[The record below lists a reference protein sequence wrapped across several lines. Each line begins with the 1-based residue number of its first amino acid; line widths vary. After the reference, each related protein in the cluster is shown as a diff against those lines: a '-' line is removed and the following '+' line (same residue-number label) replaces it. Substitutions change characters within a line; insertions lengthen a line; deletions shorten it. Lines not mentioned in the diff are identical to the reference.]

1 MLGSLNKP
9 KILIVE
15 NDELVKIFIQLKI
28 ELYGYQSIGQAND
41 GKEAIRLAGELKPD
55 LILMSIQ
62 LPGDIDGIA
71 AAEQIRKQYAVP
83 IIFLS
88 DQRFDEELE
97 RSTQANGFGYLIKPF
112 SDQELRTVVE
122 MALYKYEAESR
133 LLISDLALKV
143 ISQGVII
150 TTPDQII
157 LSVNDAFVQQ
167 TGYSSQEM
175 VGKTCRVIQ
184 GPLTS
189 ETTKLAIREALANK
203 QAYNG
208 EILNYRKDGSSFW
221 NELSI
226 TPSFDEHGQ
235 LSHFVGVMRDITDRK
250 NTIEALRQ
258 SEHDLLEAEK
268 SSQVGHWIWDA
279 ATNKLSWSDEMKR
292 IWQRE
297 PEEFNG
303 DLFEMIRCT
312 VLPEDQAI
320 VVKTC
325 REAFETKED
334 YDPFE
339 YRIFLP
345 DNSVRIIWAKTGRKQ
360 KNAQGKITRLT
371 GTVQDITERKQQEEE
386 RQLNHALMEQAFG
399 SSPIGM
405 ALINLQG
412 DFLRMNRVLCD
423 MLGYQEDELLH
434 SDWRRYTHPDD
445 TGNDK
450 QLLQELLSGAI
461 ERYEIYKRYYH
472 KNGNLLWLQINVSLL
487 RDKESKPLNFV
498 TQIQDITQRL
508 SAEAHLNQLSQ
519 AVEQSTEAII
529 ITDVIGKI
537 EYVNDTFLRKSGFE
551 KTEVIGKYPNILNS
565 GMTSK
570 ETFTN
575 LWKTVRAGNTW
586 KGELINRRK
595 DGSLSMEYATI
606 SPLRQSDGSI
616 SHFVSTLEDINEKKQ
631 LGEELDKHR
640 HHLEELVES
649 RTKELAIAR
658 QLAEAANQAKSN
670 FIANMSHEI
679 RTPMNGVMGMTY
691 LALAA
696 ATDPKQ
702 RDYLQKI
709 HLSGQHL
716 LHIVDD
722 ILDFSKIEAGKM
734 TIEGTDFSLDEVLG
748 KLLTIMNTK
757 VAGRQLQL
765 QIQVDPDVPR
775 QMHGDPHRLNQ
786 ILINYTNNA
795 IKFTERGEIKIRV
808 KREQDLPGGWLIRF
822 EVEDP
827 GIGMSLEQ
835 QSKLFQSFEQADS
848 STTRKFGGTGLGLAI
863 SKQLALLMGGEV
875 GVSSQLGK
883 GSLFWFTAMLSPSKL
898 QGLDIARQLNQ
909 QNPLASLKIINQ
921 SKPEIHILFVDDNEF
936 NQQVGAELL
945 ASANC
950 TVVLAAD
957 GLQAL
962 NLVKQKAQK
971 FDCILLDIQMPV
983 MDGLEATRH
992 IRALPEFAKLP
1003 IIAITANAMKEDRM
1017 HCLAVGMN
1025 DFIAKPFSPDL
1036 LYATLLR
1043 WIDKAANGNEKN
1055 TNNPETQNESKAP
1068 ALTASA
1074 IAQTDNSASSTGITG
1089 ITGIATNTQANKGNN
1104 TLQNNHPNDA
1114 RSIDLNVLAKLV
1126 GNSPEKVG
1134 KFALKFLD
1142 SAKRSMQEIDQ
1153 ARQDQSLT
1161 LLSSLGHK
1169 LKSSAR
1175 TVGAMQFGELCHQLE
1190 KLQHTGTLGQADEL
1204 IRQLHPMLAQIDIE
1218 IQHYLNPR
1226 VEEENIITT
1235 SPVIAAPSVDRLIK
1249 LKPDLHV
1256 LVLEDDAI
1264 DMEIA
1269 CTTLRQ
1275 AGIHRISNC
1284 SNGPH
1289 ALAVLSTYQPDVI
1302 LCDLTMPGM
1311 DGVSFLRIAAENAYR
1326 GGVIILSGA
1335 DHSVIKATEN
1345 LIRAYGLHLLGSL
1358 RKPLIATDMLEALA
1372 RHAALPAHL
1381 PISSKISQLSLDELE
1396 RGLTENCLEIHFQP
1410 KLSIHSKRI
1419 TGAECLARW
1428 RHPIR
1433 GLLGPAAFVSGL
1445 ESHGLIDTMSKML
1458 LEKSALQLRQW
1469 HKQGHQLKL
1478 SVNVS
1483 MDNLNQLDLPEQF
1496 ESILQ
1501 AVGVRPS
1508 QFILELTEPRLM
1520 ENLTISLEI
1529 LTRLRLKGFGLSI
1542 DDFGTG
1548 FSTMENL
1555 KQLPF
1560 TELKIDRAFV
1570 NAAVDDEAARA
1581 ILNSSIQLGKIFHLN
1596 LVAEGVETKQDW
1608 DFIAD
1613 SGCDDAQGYFIAQA
1627 MPANEFI
1634 DWKIA
1639 WEKKLKRELS

>member
-15 NDELVKIFIQLKI
+15 ADELVRIFIQLKI
-28 ELYGYQSIGQAND
+28 ELYGYQTIGQASSAED
-41 GKEAIRLAGELKPD
+41 AIRLACTLKPD
-55 LILMSIQ
+55 LILMNIQ
-62 LPGDIDGIA
+62 LTGEMDGIT
-71 AAEQIRKQYAVP
+71 AAEKIRQHYTTPV
-83 IIFLS
+83 IFLTN
-88 DQRFDEELE
+88 RRTDEELE
-97 RSTQANGFGYLIKPF
+97 RTTRANGFGYIIKPF
-112 SDQELRTVVE
+112 SDQELRTVIE
-122 MALYKYEAESR
+122 MALYKHQTER
-133 LLISDLALKV
+133 QLLISDLALKV

-150 TTPDQII
+150 TTPDQVIV
-157 LSVNDAFVQQ
+157 SVNEAFTQQ
-167 TGYSSQEM
+167 TGYSNQEL
-175 VGKTCRVIQ
+175 VGKNCRVIQ
-184 GPLTS
+184 GHLTS
-189 ETTKLAIREALANK
+189 PSTRQAIREALAAK
-203 QAYNG
+203 QAFHG
-208 EILNYRKDGSSFW
+208 EILNYRKDGSVFW

-226 TPSFDEHGQ
+226 TPAFDDQAQ
-235 LSHFVGVMRDITDRK
+235 LSHFVGTTRDITDRK
-250 NTIEALRQ
+250 NTLEALRQ
-258 SEHDLLEAEK
+258 SEHELLEAEK
-268 SSQVGHWIWDA
+268 SSHVGHWVWDA
-279 ATNKLSWSDEMKR
+279 QTNQTTWSDEMKR
-292 IWQRE
+292 IWQRD

-303 DLFEMIRCT
+303 DLFAMIRLT
-312 VLPEDQAI
+312 VLPEDQATI
-320 VVKTC
+320 IATC
-325 REAFETKED
+325 KEAFESKED
-334 YDPFE
+334 YEPFE

-345 DNSVRIIWAKTGRKQ
+345 DGSIRSIWAKTGRKQ
-360 KNAQGKITRLT
+360 KDAQGEITRLT
-371 GTVQDITERKQQEEE
+371 GTVQDITERKREELE

-405 ALINLQG
+405 ALIDIQG
-412 DFLRMNRVLCD
+412 KFIRVNRVLCD
-423 MLGYQEDELLH
+423 MLGYQEIELLQY
-434 SDWRRYTHPDD
+434 DWRRFTHPDD
-445 TGNDK
+445 VSNDK
-450 QLLQELLSGAI
+450 QLLQQLLAGEI

-472 KNGNLLWLQINVSLL
+472 KDDSLLWLQINVSLL
-487 RDKESKPLNFV
+487 RDKNGKALNFV

-508 SAEAHLNQLSQ
+508 KAEAHLNQLSQ

-537 EYVNDTFLRKSGFE
+537 EYVNDTFVRKSGFS
-551 KTEVIGKYPNILNS
+551 KAEVIGRYPNILNS
-565 GMTSK
+565 GMTPP
-570 ETFTN
+570 ETFST
-575 LWKTVRAGNTW
+575 LWKTIRAGDTW

-595 DGSLSMEYATI
+595 DGSLSLEYATI
-606 SPLRQSDGSI
+606 SPLRQTDGSI
-616 SHFVSTLEDINEKKQ
+616 SHFVSTQEDINEKKK
-631 LGEELDKHR
+631 LGAELDQHR

-649 RTKELAIAR
+649 RTKELAVAR
-658 QLAEAANQAKSN
+658 QLAEAANRAKSN

-734 TIEGTDFSLDEVLG
+734 TIEGIDFSLDELLG

-757 VAGRQLQL
+757 LAGRQLQL
-765 QIQVDPDVPR
+765 RIQVDPDVPR

-795 IKFTERGEIKIRV
+795 VKFTERGEIKIHV
-808 KREQDLPGGWLIRF
+808 KRMQDFAGGWLIRF

-827 GIGMSLEQ
+827 GIGMTEEQ
-835 QSKLFQSFEQADS
+835 QRKLFQSFEQADS

-875 GVSSQLGK
+875 GVHSELGK
-883 GSLFWFTAMLSPSKL
+883 GSTFWFSAMLAQCK
-898 QGLDIARQLNQ
+898 QLNTAINHTLST
-909 QNPLASLKIINQ
+909 QNPLARLKAINRSATPIQ
-921 SKPEIHILFVDDNEF
+921 LLFVDDNEF

-950 TVVLAAD
+950 QVLLAAD
-957 GLQAL
+957 GLQAV
-962 NLVKQKAQK
+962 NLVKQKTHK
-971 FDCILLDIQMPV
+971 FDCVLMDIQMPV
-983 MDGLEATRH
+983 MDGLEATRQ
-992 IRALPEFAKLP
+992 IRALPEFADLP
-1003 IIAITANAMKEDRM
+1003 VIAITANAMKEDRL
-1017 HCLAVGMN
+1017 HCLAAGMN
-1025 DFIAKPFSPDL
+1025 DFISKPFAPDL

-1043 WIDKAANGNEKN
+1043 WIERAPTDNDINPDPSTRGDN
-1055 TNNPETQNESKAP
+1055 TNDIH
-1068 ALTASA
+1068 L
-1074 IAQTDNSASSTGITG
+1074 NSA
-1089 ITGIATNTQANKGNN
+1089 TNMNARQ
-1104 TLQNNHPNDA
+1104 QIDA
-1114 RSIDLNVLAKLV
+1114 IPIEPSIDLNVLAKLV
-1126 GNSPEKVG
+1126 GNSAEKIG

-1142 SAKRSMQEIDQ
+1142 SAKRTLDEILEAQ
-1153 ARQDQSLT
+1153 AAQNLT
-1161 LLSSLGHK
+1161 ALSAYGHR

-1175 TVGAMQFGELCHQLE
+1175 TVGALQFGELCHQLE
-1190 KLQHTGTLGQADEL
+1190 KLPSADTDSLSMADQLISQLQAMLLQIEADIHHFLNPHAADEHSL
-1204 IRQLHPMLAQIDIE
+1204 K
-1218 IQHYLNPR
+1218 
-1226 VEEENIITT
+1226 
-1235 SPVIAAPSVDRLIK
+1235 AAPSSVAQKIERTIK

-1269 CTTLRQ
+1269 CTTLRN
-1275 AGIHRISNC
+1275 AGVKHISNC
-1284 SNGPH
+1284 NNGPQ
-1289 ALAVLSTYQPDVI
+1289 ALTILDTYQPDVI
-1302 LCDLTMPGM
+1302 FCDLGMPGM
-1311 DGVSFLRIAAENAYR
+1311 DGISFLRIIAENNYP
-1326 GGVIILSGA
+1326 GGVIILSSA
-1335 DHSVIKATEN
+1335 DRSVIKASEN
-1345 LIRAYGLHLLGSL
+1345 LVRAYGLQFLGAL
-1358 RKPLIATDMLEALA
+1358 AKPLHAEAMLEALA
-1372 RHAALPAHL
+1372 RQSTLPSATNPRSKLAL
-1381 PISSKISQLSLDELE
+1381 LSLDDLE
-1396 RGLTENCLEIHFQP
+1396 QGLNEDSLEIHYQP
-1410 KLSIHSKRI
+1410 KISISTKRI

-1433 GLLGPAAFVSGL
+1433 GLLGPAAFLPGL
-1445 ESHGLIDTMSKML
+1445 ESNGLIDTMSKIV
-1458 LEKSALQLRQW
+1458 LEKSAFQLRQW

-1501 AVGVRPS
+1501 TAGVRPS

-1520 ENLTISLEI
+1520 ENLTVSLEI

-1570 NAAVDDEAARA
+1570 NAAVEEEAARA

-1596 LVAEGVETKQDW
+1596 LVAEGVETQQDW
-1608 DFIAD
+1608 DFIVD
-1613 SGCDDAQGYFIAQA
+1613 TGCDDVQGYFVAQA

-1639 WEKKLKRELS
+1639 WEKNLKRNN